1 MNQHLMDNI
10 EEDIFTNPLD
20 DVKAHER
27 FFIVAEQLKYWEME
41 GFTPQEAME
50 ALEIKPTRYTGKG
63 FYRANFLDVGLAMIK
78 HYKWLMK

>member
-1 MNQHLMDNI
+1 MNQHLMNNI

>member
-1 MNQHLMDNI
+1 MNQHLMNNI

-27 FFIVAEQLKYWEME
+27 FFIVAEQLKYWETE

>member
-1 MNQHLMDNI
+1 MNQQLMDNI

-20 DVKAHER
+20 VKAHES

-50 ALEIKPTRYTGKG
+50 ALDLKPTRYTGKG
-63 FYRANFLDVGLAMIK
+63 FYRANFYDVGLAMIK

>member
-1 MNQHLMDNI
+1 MNQQLMDNI
-10 EEDIFTNPLD
+10 EEGIFTNPL